1 MDKIYT
7 AKDIETVIE
16 KVEELAIINAE
27 LEELLYRGSNDE
39 KLVDRKRELEKSVRK
54 YKPIV
59 EEVEEPII
67 EEVEDEELTLLK
79 ADFDSIVLRY
89 KTRKR
94 ELQTIIKSYT
104 NGNSD

>member
-39 KLVDRKRELEKSVRK
+39 KLVSEKRELLQSLRK

-59 EEVEEPII
+59 FDDLDKIATEVEMD
-67 EEVEDEELTLLK
+67 VEAGLLK
-79 ADFDSIVLRY
+79 YQFDCLVERF
-89 KTRKR
+89 KERKAR
-94 ELQTIIKSYT
+94 LQTEIKKYK
-104 NGNSD
+104 NGN